1 MFNRWS
7 FAIAWIGL
15 VAVLAGTCGGGAS
28 KPKTPQCQLPS
39 DCKDPLICIQTYCV
53 KACNEGRDCPA
64 GARCIKAT
72 EGNSCQPFEKVTCSL
87 RSDCTQP
94 LVCGIDL
101 QCRNQCKEDIDCT
114 GGQKCTSVSHLCADP
129 ERDKNYDPVT
139 NEFKPVDGGAG
150 GGAGGKDGGGTDGED
165 GGGNGGADGATAC
178 KGPQTLFGNIIQGD
192 PNPNFTSG
200 VGVRSG
206 NQVFIFSG
214 YRTAPDAGAADP
226 DAGTP
231 AGNAVYVQAFNAT
244 TGASAGAPVA
254 LFPVA
259 DSGPWGVSDVSV
271 APTGEIALLYSRA
284 LPGSGQALHAAFLSA
299 GTPDAGAAGLQVS
312 QNVLIESA
320 PFQYPHVTWAANSKR
335 FVLSW
340 KYQTTAWFVRV
351 KKFLPD
357 GRGAGGDTNAVEA
370 PTLDSRW
377 DQGSVGTSADLFGA
391 VTVASA
397 TYFPFLTI
405 LDSVGNPVRDSIAAP
420 NVYLN
425 NGSNWVSVGGVAN
438 GFVVLAHNSGTV
450 HAAFVP
456 TTGAGSV
463 LADGGAP
470 ADAGNGDA
478 GDAGKPSYDTFTF
491 PSTAS
496 TAHMISDDTGG
507 AGGVGAVLL
516 EQNGASFLYVMP
528 DGTTRMAT
536 GTVISSANGAG
547 AAISNYRGSFAISLY
562 DSTAHATQ
570 MVATSCPP

>member
-244 TGASAGAPVA
+244 TGASAGCR
-254 LFPVA
+254 F
-259 DSGPWGVSDVSV
+259 
-271 APTGEIALLYSRA
+271 RA
-284 LPGSGQALHAAFLSA
+284 LGRLRRFGRAHRRDRAALQPRPPWQWSGAARRVSQRGYAGRGRSGSA
-299 GTPDAGAAGLQVS
+299 GFAERVDRERAVPVS
-312 QNVLIESA
+312 A
-320 PFQYPHVTWAANSKR
+320 RH
-335 FVLSW
+335 
-340 KYQTTAWFVRV
+340 
-351 KKFLPD
+351 
-357 GRGAGGDTNAVEA
+357 
-370 PTLDSRW
+370 
-377 DQGSVGTSADLFGA
+377 
-391 VTVASA
+391 
-397 TYFPFLTI
+397 
-405 LDSVGNPVRDSIAAP
+405 
-420 NVYLN
+420 
-425 NGSNWVSVGGVAN
+425 VGGQQQEVRA
-438 GFVVLAHNSGTV
+438 VLE
-450 HAAFVP
+450 
-456 TTGAGSV
+456 
-463 LADGGAP
+463 
-470 ADAGNGDA
+470 
-478 GDAGKPSYDTFTF
+478 
-491 PSTAS
+491 
-496 TAHMISDDTGG
+496 ISDDGLVRQGEEVLARRPRGG
-507 AGGVGAVLL
+507 G
-516 EQNGASFLYVMP
+516 
-528 DGTTRMAT
+528 
-536 GTVISSANGAG
+536 
-547 AAISNYRGSFAISLY
+547 
-562 DSTAHATQ
+562 
-570 MVATSCPP
+570 